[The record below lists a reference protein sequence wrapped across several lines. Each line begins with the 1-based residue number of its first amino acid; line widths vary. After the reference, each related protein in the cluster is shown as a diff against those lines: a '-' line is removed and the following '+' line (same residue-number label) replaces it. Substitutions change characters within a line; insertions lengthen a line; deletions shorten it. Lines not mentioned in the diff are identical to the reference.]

1 MARSSAATPRKKLRL
16 LKWSRCRL
24 PKDWNLVVITT
35 SGCHRTC
42 LLRIGLRHRPM
53 CLRITTVATAATTK
67 TSTANGGMLWSHRR
81 TTAQH
86 GKKLKGYRTTTQGRR
101 FRLAT
106 SAVKTPTTRHR
117 SSTCS
122 GNCPSTCRS
131 TFAATLAKVWTTTAK
146 GWLVTVSP
154 TRRCVKPVT

>member
-1 MARSSAATPRKKLRL
+1 MAKSSAVTPQKKLRL
-16 LKWSRCRL
+16 LKWWRCQSLRI
-24 PKDWNLVVITT
+24 WNRVAITT
-35 SGCHRTC
+35 SESHRTC
-42 LLRIGLRHRPM
+42 LPRIGQRHRPM
-53 CLRITTVATAATTK
+53 FLRITTVATAATTK

-106 SAVKTPTTRHR
+106 SAVTTPTTRHR
-117 SSTCS
+117 SSTS
-122 GNCPSTCRS
+122 SVNSHLTCPS
-131 TFAATLAKVWTTTAK
+131 TFAATPAKVWTTTAK

-154 TRRCVKPVT
+154 TRPSVKPVT